1 MNQIFYPLT
10 QVHRTSSRQINKVV
24 YYGNALPKIKPKSND
39 LKQSIF
45 DWLRQLNQEQLEE
58 VLSFTSYFRVY
69 SYLKMFKID
78 QIGLHE
84 YQELLCSPFEVDVEQ
99 ELTNFYSIQICKRL
113 NKIDLNAHKYILDH
127 IYVSDYEWLFDTIT
141 LKGDVEEIIK
151 SFETISNG
159 TIFTNWGELESHEE
173 EGYFEINLKKQKI
186 YQTLSELLVEEF
198 QIAILLK
205 YRQSFEG
212 NNYTYQKN
220 LLSMAHVRFNY
231 LSINLQ
237 QDFIDFQQLF
247 TQETNQKQ
255 LITELNLIH
264 SWNKQI
270 QMNSSQHQNL
280 SQEVQY
286 YFNQPKELFS
296 VPLKQV
302 LNGYVL
308 FCKFIISKNLLKE
321 FPLTQVIEIKRIKI
335 KQDKQ
340 TQQQL
345 QQLFNLFKN
354 QSKSK
359 ILPSNDQRLFSTNNE
374 EIENNL
380 YELTS
385 QFMKKLMDE
394 TFIEL
399 ENQKKYKKQKQK
411 KAKNQKKQYMS
422 ECISNCTEYQ
432 QQQQQQEIQFGD
444 EEWINDTQTKNQ
456 KKKQRRKENQDKKKL
471 KKLPEIQ
478 QVESSESAQTQQLE
492 PSINIEIQK
501 QEEIQE
507 QVQETFLCTTTS
519 THDDDG
525 EFIEV
530 TKKKF
535 NGKKKKQNNKKD
547 KEQKEEQIQKQP
559 VLLKKSNSSQQ
570 NYLSDDYKMG
580 NTTPTKVL
588 SQKKEQESPPLQ
600 KPGLVKSASKEQKT
614 YKYDLDKGI
623 LENIYQNILEHKI
636 SRDIQS
642 MYQKEQDNLLKFRQA
657 REIAILRVQH
667 IIKAHFFQFQ
677 VEPVIFGSSRTGL
690 ALHDSD
696 VDMVVFGLP
705 VFTKAQ
711 LFDPMRKLLEV
722 FSQMKWAI
730 SYKHI
735 FQATIPLIKIT
746 IDPSVGF
753 LEFVGNPLYY
763 IMNHRNI
770 EQMNLKYGELSQN
783 IQIDITFEL
792 QQPYPMYG
800 FQGYHVGLLSTDYQ
814 LQVGNSIKGFTE
826 VAIVLKKI
834 LKQRGLNDSYTGGV
848 SSFCLTIMLAAIG
861 ENLTLGDK
869 LLQFLQRYG
878 WNFDPELQYISLHSQ
893 EPFMPIQDQGDRLPL
908 NIISPINEEKI
919 QIYVSKIQ
927 EILQVF
933 KELYLEL
940 KENINQI
947 ATSLQKKLDQ
957 KELLQLHQTNIEK
970 LVDLIQWQN
979 QNLLDSQF

>member
-10 QVHRTSSRQINKVV
+10 QVYRTSTRQINKVI
-24 YYGNALPKIKPKSND
+24 YYSNPLPEIKLKSND

-78 QIGLHE
+78 QNGLHE
-84 YQELLCSPFEVDVEQ
+84 YQELLCSPFEVNVVQ
-99 ELTNFYSIQICKRL
+99 ELNRYYSIQNCKRL

-141 LKGDVEEIIK
+141 LRGDVEQIIN
-151 SFETISNG
+151 SFEAISKG
-159 TIFTNWGELESHEE
+159 TIFTNCGQLESYED
-173 EGYFEINLKKQKI
+173 EGYFEINLKKQKV

-205 YRQSFEG
+205 YRQFQDG
-212 NNYTYQKN
+212 TNYTYHKN
-220 LLSMAHVRFNY
+220 ILNLNLVRFNY
-231 LSINLQ
+231 LSLNLNQ
-237 QDFIDFQQLF
+237 AFLEFKQLF
-247 TQETNQKQ
+247 TQQSNHKQ
-255 LITELNLIH
+255 LINELNLIQ
-264 SWNKQI
+264 SWNEQI
-270 QMNSSQHQNL
+270 KLNPLQYQIL
-280 SQEVQY
+280 CQEVQH
-286 YFNQPKELFS
+286 YFNQPKELFQ
-296 VPLKQV
+296 VPIKQV
-302 LNGYVL
+302 LNEYVL
-308 FCKFIISKNLLKE
+308 FCKYLISKTLLKE
-321 FPLTQVIEIKRIKI
+321 FPLTQALDIKRIKP

-345 QQLFNLFKN
+345 QQLNNLFKN
-354 QSKSK
+354 SSKSK
-359 ILPSNDQRLFSTNNE
+359 ILPENDQRLFSTNNE

-380 YELTS
+380 YEYTTS
-385 QFMKKLMDE
+385 FMKRLMDE
-394 TFIEL
+394 TFLEL
-399 ENQKKYKKQKQK
+399 ENQKKFKKQKQK

-422 ECISNCTEYQ
+422 ECTSNCTEYQ
-432 QQQQQQEIQFGD
+432 QLQQQQEIQFD

-456 KKKQRRKENQDKKKL
+456 KKKQRRKENQEKKKI

-478 QVESSESAQTQQLE
+478 QVESSESVQTQQFE
-492 PSINIEIQK
+492 PSVQIEIQK
-501 QEEIQE
+501 EEQQIQE
-507 QVQETFLCTTTS
+507 QVQEILLYTTTS

-535 NGKKKKQNNKKD
+535 NGKKKKQNNKKE
-547 KEQKEEQIQKQP
+547 KEQKEDQVEKQ
-559 VLLKKSNSSQQ
+559 VILMKKSNSSQQ

-580 NTTPTKVL
+580 NTTPTKTL
-588 SQKKEQESPPLQ
+588 SQKKEQENIPQ

-614 YKYDLDKGI
+614 YKYDLDKEI
-623 LENIYQNILEHKI
+623 LEKIYQSILEHKI

-642 MYQKEQDNLLKFRQA
+642 IYQKEQDNLLKFRTA

-690 ALHDSD
+690 ALYDSD

-730 SYKHI
+730 NYKHI
-735 FQATIPLIKIT
+735 FQATIPLLKIT

-763 IMNHRNI
+763 VMNHRNI
-770 EQMNLKYGELSQN
+770 DQFNLKYGELSQN

-800 FQGYHVGLLSTDYQ
+800 YQGYHVGLLSTDYQ
-814 LQVGNSIKGFTE
+814 RQIGNSVKGFTE
-826 VAIVLKKI
+826 VAIVLKKF

-861 ENLTLGDK
+861 ENVTLGDK

-878 WNFDPELQYISLHSQ
+878 WNFDPEKQYISLHS
-893 EPFMPIQDQGDRLPL
+893 EEIFMPIQNQGDRLPL
-908 NIISPINEEKI
+908 NIISPINDEKI

-927 EILQVF
+927 EILQIF

-940 KENINQI
+940 KENMNQI
-947 ATSLQKKLDQ
+947 AISLQKKLEQ
-957 KELLQLHQTNIEK
+957 KELLQLYQTNIEK

-979 QNLLDSQF
+979 TNLLDSQF

>member
-10 QVHRTSSRQINKVV
+10 QVNRTSARQINKVI
-24 YYGNALPKIKPKSND
+24 YYGNPQPEINLKSND

-45 DWLRQLNQEQLEE
+45 DWLRQLNQEQLDD

-78 QIGLHE
+78 QNGVHE
-84 YQELLCSPFEVDVEQ
+84 YQELLCSPFEVNVAE
-99 ELTNFYSIQICKRL
+99 ELSRYYSIQNCKRL

-141 LKGDVEEIIK
+141 LRGDVEQIIN
-151 SFETISNG
+151 SFEEISNG
-159 TIFTNWGELESHEE
+159 TIFTNWGELESYED
-173 EGYFEINLKKQKI
+173 EGYYEINLKKQKV

-205 YRQSFEG
+205 YRQSCG
-212 NNYTYQKN
+212 GDNYTYNKN
-220 LLSMAHVRFNY
+220 LLNLNHVRFNY
-231 LSINLQ
+231 LSLNLNQ
-237 QDFIDFQQLF
+237 SFLEFKQLF
-247 TQETNQKQ
+247 AQQPNQKQ
-255 LITELNLIH
+255 SISELILIQ
-264 SWNKQI
+264 SWTDFIKSNPLQL
-270 QMNSSQHQNL
+270 QTLCS
-280 SQEVQY
+280 EVQY

-302 LNGYVL
+302 LNEYVL
-308 FCKFIISKNLLKE
+308 FCKFLISRQLLKE
-321 FPLTQVIEIKRIKI
+321 FPLTSASEIKRVKP

-340 TQQQL
+340 TYQKL
-345 QQLFNLFKN
+345 QQLSILFNN
-354 QSKSK
+354 PQKSQ
-359 ILPSNDQRLFSTNNE
+359 ILPENEQRLFSTNDE
-374 EIENNL
+374 EIENIF
-380 YELTS
+380 YEFTTS
-385 QFMKKLMDE
+385 FMKKLMEE

-399 ENQKKYKKQKQK
+399 ENQKKFKKQKQK
-411 KAKNQKKQYMS
+411 KAKSQKKQYMS
-422 ECISNCTEYQ
+422 ECTSNCTEYQ
-432 QQQQQQEIQFGD
+432 QLQQQQEIQFD
-444 EEWINDTQTKNQ
+444 EEWINDTQSKNQ
-456 KKKQRRKENQDKKKL
+456 KKKQRRKENQEKKKL

-478 QVESSESAQTQQLE
+478 QVESSESVQNQQFE
-492 PSINIEIQK
+492 PSIKIENQK

-535 NGKKKKQNNKKD
+535 NGKKKKQNSKKV
-547 KEQKEEQIQKQP
+547 KEQKEVQVEKQ
-559 VLLKKSNSSQQ
+559 VILIKKSNSSQQ

-580 NTTPTKVL
+580 NSTPTKAL
-588 SQKKEQESPPLQ
+588 SQKKEQENTPQ
-600 KPGLVKSASKEQKT
+600 KPGLVKSLSKEQKT
-614 YKYDLDKGI
+614 YKYDLDKDTLNHI
-623 LENIYQNILEHKI
+623 CSNILEHKL

-642 MYQKEQDNLLKFRQA
+642 IYQKEQDNLFKFRAA
-657 REIAILRVQH
+657 REVAILRVQH

-705 VFTKAQ
+705 VFTKPQ
-711 LFDPMRKLLEV
+711 LFEPMRKLLEV

-735 FQATIPLIKIT
+735 FQASIPLIKIT
-746 IDPSVGF
+746 IDPSIGF

-763 IMNHRNI
+763 VMNHRNI
-770 EQMNLKYGELSQN
+770 EQMNLKLGEQSQN

-800 FQGYHVGLLSTDYQ
+800 YQGYHVGLLSTDYQ
-814 LQVGNSIKGFTE
+814 RQVGISVKGFTQ

-861 ENLTLGDK
+861 ENVSMGDK
-869 LLQFLQRYG
+869 LLSFLQRYG
-878 WNFDPELQYISLHSQ
+878 WNFDPEQQCISLHSD
-893 EPFMPIQDQGDRLPL
+893 ETFMPIQEQGDRLPL
-908 NIISPINEEKI
+908 NIISPINDEKI

-940 KENINQI
+940 KENMNQI
-947 ATSLQKKLDQ
+947 AIGLQKKLDQ
-957 KELLQLHQTNIEK
+957 KDLLQLHQTNIEK

-979 QNLLDSQF
+979 TNLLDSQF

>member
-10 QVHRTSSRQINKVV
+10 QVYRTSTRQINKVI
-24 YYGNALPKIKPKSND
+24 YYSNPLPEIKLKSND

-78 QIGLHE
+78 QNGLHE
-84 YQELLCSPFEVDVEQ
+84 YQELLCSPFEVNVVQ
-99 ELTNFYSIQICKRL
+99 ELNRYYSIQNCKRL

-141 LKGDVEEIIK
+141 LRGDVEQIIN
-151 SFETISNG
+151 SFEVISNG
-159 TIFTNWGELESHEE
+159 TIFTNCGELESYED
-173 EGYFEINLKKQKI
+173 EGYFEINLKKQKV

-205 YRQSFEG
+205 YRQFQDG
-212 NNYTYQKN
+212 TNYTYNKN
-220 LLSMAHVRFNY
+220 ILNLNLVRFNY
-231 LSINLQ
+231 LSLNLNQ
-237 QDFIDFQQLF
+237 AFLEFKQLF
-247 TQETNQKQ
+247 TQQSNHKQ
-255 LITELNLIH
+255 QINELNLIQ
-264 SWNKQI
+264 SWNEQI
-270 QMNSSQHQNL
+270 KLNPLQYQIL
-280 SQEVQY
+280 CQEVQH
-286 YFNQPKELFS
+286 YFNQPKELFQ
-296 VPLKQV
+296 VPIKQV
-302 LNGYVL
+302 LNEYVL
-308 FCKFIISKNLLKE
+308 FCKYLISKTLLKE
-321 FPLTQVIEIKRIKI
+321 FPLTQALDIKRIKP

-345 QQLFNLFKN
+345 QQLNNLFKN
-354 QSKSK
+354 SSKSK
-359 ILPSNDQRLFSTNNE
+359 ILPENDQRLFSTNNE

-380 YELTS
+380 YEYTT
-385 QFMKKLMDE
+385 QFMKRLMDE
-394 TFIEL
+394 TFLEL
-399 ENQKKYKKQKQK
+399 ENQKKFKKQKQK

-422 ECISNCTEYQ
+422 ECTSNCTEYQ
-432 QQQQQQEIQFGD
+432 QLQQQQEIQFD

-456 KKKQRRKENQDKKKL
+456 KKKQRRKENQEKKKI

-478 QVESSESAQTQQLE
+478 QVESSESVQTQQFE
-492 PSINIEIQK
+492 PSVQIEIQK
-501 QEEIQE
+501 EEEEIQE
-507 QVQETFLCTTTS
+507 QVQEILLYTTTS

-535 NGKKKKQNNKKD
+535 NGKKKKQNNKKE
-547 KEQKEEQIQKQP
+547 KEQKEDQVEKQ
-559 VLLKKSNSSQQ
+559 VILMKKSNSSQQ

-580 NTTPTKVL
+580 NTTPTKTL
-588 SQKKEQESPPLQ
+588 SQKKEQDNIPQ

-614 YKYDLDKGI
+614 YKYDLDKET
-623 LENIYQNILEHKI
+623 LEKIYQSILEHKI

-642 MYQKEQDNLLKFRQA
+642 IYQKEQDNLLKFRTA

-690 ALHDSD
+690 ALYDSD

-735 FQATIPLIKIT
+735 FQATIPLLKIT

-763 IMNHRNI
+763 VMNHRNI
-770 EQMNLKYGELSQN
+770 DQFNLKYGELSQN

-800 FQGYHVGLLSTDYQ
+800 YQGYHVGLLSTDYQ
-814 LQVGNSIKGFTE
+814 RQIGNSVKGFTE
-826 VAIVLKKI
+826 VAIVLKKF

-861 ENLTLGDK
+861 ENVTMGDK

-878 WNFDPELQYISLHSQ
+878 WNFDPEKQYISLHS
-893 EPFMPIQDQGDRLPL
+893 EETFMPIQNQGDRLPL
-908 NIISPINEEKI
+908 NIISPINDEKI

-927 EILQVF
+927 EILQIF

-940 KENINQI
+940 KENMNQI
-947 ATSLQKKLDQ
+947 AISLQKKLEQ
-957 KELLQLHQTNIEK
+957 KELLQLYQTNIEK

-979 QNLLDSQF
+979 TNLLDSQF

>member
-10 QVHRTSSRQINKVV
+10 QVQRTSSRQINKVV
-24 YYGNALPKIKPKSND
+24 YYSNPLPEIKLKSND

-45 DWLRQLNQEQLEE
+45 DWLRQLNQEQLDD

-69 SYLKMFKID
+69 LYLKMFKID
-78 QIGLHE
+78 QNGLHE
-84 YQELLCSPFEVDVEQ
+84 YQELLCSPFEVNVAE
-99 ELTNFYSIQICKRL
+99 ELGRYYSIQNCKRL

-141 LKGDVEEIIK
+141 LRGDVEQIIN

-159 TIFTNWGELESHEE
+159 TIFTSLGELESHDT
-173 EGYFEINLKKQKI
+173 EGYYEINLKKQKV
-186 YQTLSELLVEEF
+186 YQTLPELLVEEF

-205 YRQSFEG
+205 YRQSCEG
-212 NNYTYQKN
+212 SNYTYHKN
-220 LLSMAHVRFNY
+220 LLNLNLVRFNY
-231 LSINLQ
+231 ASLNLNQ
-237 QDFIDFQQLF
+237 TFLEFQQLF
-247 TQETNQKQ
+247 TQQSNQKQ
-255 LITELNLIH
+255 FINELNLIH
-264 SWNKQI
+264 CWNEGIKMNPLQCQI
-270 QMNSSQHQNL
+270 L
-280 SQEVQY
+280 CKEVQY

-296 VPLKQV
+296 VPVKQV
-302 LNGYVL
+302 LNEYVL
-308 FCKFIISKNLLKE
+308 FCKFLISKTLLKE
-321 FPLTQVIEIKRIKI
+321 FPLNQAPEIKRIKPEQE
-335 KQDKQ
+335 KQK
-340 TQQQL
+340 QQQL
-345 QQLFNLFKN
+345 QQVGKLFKN
-354 QSKSK
+354 PSKSQ
-359 ILPSNDQRLFSTNNE
+359 ILPENDQRLFSTSNE
-374 EIENNL
+374 EIENIL
-380 YELTS
+380 YEFTTS
-385 QFMKKLMDE
+385 FMKRLVDE

-399 ENQKKYKKQKQK
+399 ENQKKFKKQKQK

-422 ECISNCTEYQ
+422 ECTSNCTEYQ
-432 QQQQQQEIQFGD
+432 QMQQQQEIQFGD

-456 KKKQRRKENQDKKKL
+456 KKKQRRKENQEKKKL

-478 QVESSESAQTQQLE
+478 QVESSESVQTQQFE
-492 PSINIEIQK
+492 PSVQIEIQK
-501 QEEIQE
+501 DEEVQE

-535 NGKKKKQNNKKD
+535 NGKKKKQNSKKE
-547 KEQKEEQIQKQP
+547 KEQKEDQAEKQAI
-559 VLLKKSNSSQQ
+559 LMKKSNSSQQ

-580 NTTPTKVL
+580 NTTPPKTL
-588 SQKKEQESPPLQ
+588 SQKKEQDSTPQ
-600 KPGLVKSASKEQKT
+600 RPGLVKSASKEQKT
-614 YKYDLDKGI
+614 YKYDLEKET
-623 LENIYQNILEHKI
+623 LEKIYQGILEHKI

-642 MYQKEQDNLLKFRQA
+642 IYQKEQDNLLKFRTA
-657 REIAILRVQH
+657 REVAILRVQH

-746 IDPSVGF
+746 IDPSIGF

-763 IMNHRNI
+763 VMNHRNI
-770 EQMNLKYGELSQN
+770 DQFNLKYGELSQN

-800 FQGYHVGLLSTDYQ
+800 YQGYHVGLLSTDYQ
-814 LQVGNSIKGFTE
+814 RQVGNSVKGFTE
-826 VAIVLKKI
+826 VAIVLKKL
-834 LKQRGLNDSYTGGV
+834 LKYRGLNDSYTGGV

-861 ENLTLGDK
+861 ENVTLGDK
-869 LLQFLQRYG
+869 LLQFLLRYG
-878 WNFDPELQYISLHSQ
+878 WNFDPEKQYISLHS
-893 EPFMPIQDQGDRLPL
+893 EETFMPIQDQGDRLPL
-908 NIISPINEEKI
+908 NIISPINDEKI

-940 KENINQI
+940 KENMNQI
-947 ATSLQKKLDQ
+947 AISLQKKLDQ

-979 QNLLDSQF
+979 TNLLDSHF